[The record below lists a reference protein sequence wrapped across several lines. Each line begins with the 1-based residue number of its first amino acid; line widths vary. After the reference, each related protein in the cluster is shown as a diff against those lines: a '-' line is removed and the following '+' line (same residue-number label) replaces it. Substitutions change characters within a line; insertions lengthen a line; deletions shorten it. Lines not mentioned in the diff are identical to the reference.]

1 MGWKK
6 NIAEGLMEM
15 VEIRWILK
23 RKKKKVLHL
32 ALTEPRWIKRYSRN
46 LLFCTWYYTIRKL

>member
-1 MGWKK
+1 
-6 NIAEGLMEM
+6 MEM

-23 RKKKKVLHL
+23 RKKKNVLHL

-46 LLFCTWYYTIRKL
+46 LLFCT